1 MLHYRYMKTHP
12 LTSKNWLYVALTAVL
27 VGIWFAWPFLS
38 VIALAVLIAFLFNGV
53 YNKLL
58 RRMRPGAAATLTLLW
73 SVVVLVIP
81 LVVILIFT
89 FIQLTH
95 LATDLTA
102 TFSAENATVPAS
114 LQTFINWVNT
124 TIGPIVGAETL
135 ITGDGIVDF
144 LKTALPDI
152 INGFIAFVTSFL
164 GGLPT
169 AIALTVMYLFL
180 FYECLV
186 YGKKIVASVVALSP
200 FQPDITRMFL
210 ARVGLMANAMAKG
223 QLLIS
228 FIISLLS
235 TLILTFCLDLGEY
248 FFLMLVA
255 FTALN
260 LVPLGCG
267 IIVIPITIIAM
278 LFGNFWG
285 GLIAFLLYL
294 VAANLDDFIRPYIIP
309 KSITLTP
316 GLTALSAFGGIV
328 LFGLIG
334 VVYGPIIMILV
345 VTAIQMYLDYYDKQP
360 KWRKRAKSSAT

>member
-1 MLHYRYMKTHP
+1 MKTHP
-12 LTSKNWLYVALTAVL
+12 LTSKNWLYVALAAIGL
-27 VGIWFAWPFLS
+27 GILFVWPFLS
-38 VIALAVLIAFLFNGV
+38 VIALAMLIAFLFHGV
-53 YNKLL
+53 YERLL
-58 RRMRPGAAATLTLLW
+58 RHMKAGFAATLTLLW
-73 SVVVLVIP
+73 SIVVLVIP
-81 LVVILIFT
+81 VIIILVFT

-95 LATDLTA
+95 LATQLTE
-102 TFSAENATVPAS
+102 TFTAQGATVPAS
-114 LQTFINWVNT
+114 VQAFINWINT
-124 TIGPIVGAETL
+124 TIGPIVGSDSVV
-135 ITGDGIVDF
+135 TGEGINTF

-152 INGFIAFVTSFL
+152 LNGIVGFITSFI
-164 GGLPT
+164 GGIPT

-186 YGKKIVASVVALSP
+186 YGKKITSSVVALSP

-223 QLLIS
+223 QLLIA
-228 FIISLLS
+228 FIISVLS
-235 TLILTFCLDLGEY
+235 ALILSFCLGLGDY
-248 FFLMLVA
+248 FFLMVVA
-255 FTALN
+255 FTVLN

-267 IIVIPITIIAM
+267 IIVIPITLIAM

-294 VAANLDDFIRPYIIP
+294 IAANLDDFIRPYIIP

-316 GLTALSAFGGIV
+316 GLTALSAFGGIA

-360 KWRKRAKSSAT
+360 RWRRKANKTAA

>member
-1 MLHYRYMKTHP
+1 MKTHP
-12 LTSKNWLYVALTAVL
+12 LTSKNWLYVALAAVL
-27 VGIWFAWPFLS
+27 IGILFVWPFLS
-38 VIALAVLIAFLFNGV
+38 VIALAMLIAFLFNGV
-53 YNKLL
+53 YTRLS
-58 RRMRPGAAATLTLLW
+58 RRLRPGFAATLTLLW
-73 SVVVLVIP
+73 SILILVIP
-81 LVVILIFT
+81 VILILVFT

-95 LATDLTA
+95 LATELTA
-102 TFSAENATVPAS
+102 TFSAENAAVPAS
-114 LQTFINWVNT
+114 VQTFINWVNT
-124 TIGPIVGAETL
+124 TIGPIVGNDAV
-135 ITGDGIVDF
+135 ITSGGIIDF
-144 LKTALPDI
+144 FKTALPDI
-152 INGFIAFVTSFL
+152 INGVIAFVTSFL
-164 GGLPT
+164 GGIPV

-180 FYECLV
+180 FFECLI
-186 YGKKIVASVVALSP
+186 YGKKIINSVVALSP

-235 TLILTFCLDLGEY
+235 TLILTFCLGLGEY

-267 IIVIPITIIAM
+267 IIVIPITLIAM
-278 LFGNFWG
+278 VFGNFWG

-309 KSITLTP
+309 KAITLTP

-360 KWRKRAKSSAT
+360 KWRKRANKSSA